1 MTARQFASPNP
12 EPGDEIQRVADPDG
26 DIWKRTSKGWVA
38 HNFGGA
44 PTDWSDLL
52 ASVAYVIDVTEAPGV
67 DEPAPGPPS

>member
-12 EPGDEIQRVADPDG
+12 EPGDDVQRVADPDG

-38 HNFGGA
+38 HDFGGEPVEWGA
-44 PTDWSDLL
+44 LL
-52 ASVAYVIDVTEAPGV
+52 GWCGRLVDVTGEPGV

>member
-1 MTARQFASPNP
+1 MATEFTDLDP
-12 EPGDEIQRVADPDG
+12 EPGPDVQRVVDPDG
-26 DIWKRTSKGWVA
+26 DTWKRTTKGWVA
-38 HNFGGA
+38 QNFGGA